1 MVALA
6 TVFAAFFVPNPL
18 LAARIR
24 ALLSWRSGNR
34 GVEPMRMKRERLLA
48 LLRSRAFA
56 VPALTGS
63 GVYFTAMSYNPS
75 RYDRRGSFH
84 APATIEPIFIAIGAA
99 LLVLAVLVYRHGNRN
114 SDIDATAPGNSQERR

>member
-56 VPALTGS
+56 VPVLTGS
-63 GVYFTAMSYNPS
+63 GVYFVALSYHPGGWSNRTRLPYS
-75 RYDRRGSFH
+75 
-84 APATIEPIFIAIGAA
+84 ATIDPLSVAIGAA